1 MCVSNNMK
9 KIISV
14 FVMLVLAFAA
24 FAGCAPAAQEP
35 VADAPADQVADAVD
49 EVVDA
54 AVDEGDDEI
63 VIGFLYQDLF
73 TEFWVCGYD
82 IAMEKL
88 NAAGVTILERN
99 ANSDANTQIEQLNDV
114 IAQGVDGVLCF
125 SLDGDSGVALGK
137 IANEANVPIAF
148 VNKPPTDK
156 SYKYI
161 VANCDN
167 DSTAYATVQY
177 MVEQALVKNEAT
189 GKKLTPLIMV
199 GDLSDPN
206 AVARKDGFYKAIEE
220 HADIFNTVIESPT
233 KWDANV
239 GLANLESA
247 MQANP
252 EVDFIFTSSD
262 FLYPQIQ
269 QVLEPMGKWQVIG
282 DENHVIIGGVDGD
295 SGAAA
300 LMDAGYVDATGVQ
313 DLFYECQS
321 AIDALLAAIKG
332 GEGTPENWIID
343 PGFALTQ
350 GNIADKRMDMWGFVV
365 LEGK

>member
-1 MCVSNNMK
+1 MK
-9 KIISV
+9 KFISIALV
-14 FVMLVLAFAA
+14 LMLVFAA
-24 FAGCAPAAQEP
+24 FGCAAPAAP
-35 VADAPADQVADAVD
+35 AAPAESADP
-49 EVVDA
+49 A
-54 AVDEGDDEI
+54 ASAAPAAPAAPAPAPAEEDDEI

-82 IAMEKL
+82 IAMEELK
-88 NAAGVTILERN
+88 AAGVTILERN

-137 IANEANVPIAF
+137 IANEAGVPIAF
-148 VNKPPTDK
+148 VNKPPTDQ

-167 DSTAYATVQY
+167 DSTAYETVKY
-177 MVEQALVKNEAT
+177 MVEQAVAKFEAT
-189 GKKLTPLIMV
+189 GEKLTPLIMV
-199 GDLSDPN
+199 GDLADPN
-206 AVARKDGFYKAIEE
+206 AVARKDGYYRAIGE
-220 HADIFNTVIESPT
+220 HPEVFNDTIESPT
-233 KWDANV
+233 KWDANT

-252 EVDFIFTSSD
+252 DVDFIFTSSD

-269 QVLEPMGKWQVIG
+269 QVLEPMGKWQVVG
-282 DENHVIIGGVDGD
+282 HEDHVILGGVDGD

-313 DLFYECQS
+313 DLFYECGS
-321 AIDALLAAIKG
+321 AIEALLASIEA
-332 GEGTPENWIID
+332 GEATPENWIID

-350 GNIADKRMDMWGFVV
+350 ANMAERRSDMWGCVV
-365 LEGK
+365 LDAKQ